1 MPENDRFAM
10 FWQVPATPASPGLAA
25 DSNGYAHLRQVAI
38 AADRLGF
45 DGLLLPSGAQSE
57 EAWTYAAAI
66 APFTERLRFLIP
78 VRPGGM
84 TVAAAARLAA
94 SLDRITDGR
103 VLLHL
108 ETRPAAAAQAA
119 EAVDPELAVFL
130 AEWRRHTDM
139 GGLEPGHR
147 RLPALWLPES
157 ALAITQA
164 RAEHG
169 ETCVI
174 AASSSE
180 QVRSTVAIARARA
193 AAAGRLVRFAVRL
206 HLVLRPTDEAAAEAA
221 RALRPQEVGPIL
233 AGSPGLVAAR
243 LMEFRAAGVETVIAS
258 GSPPLEEAYR
268 VAELLFPLLPAQ
280 APAPAAPRIAGGF
293 SLSELRMAAL

>member
-1 MPENDRFAM
+1 MPENDRLAI
-10 FWQVPATPASPGLAA
+10 FWQVPAAAPAAGA
-25 DSNGYAHLRQVAI
+25 DGSAYAHLRQVAM

-45 DGLLLPSGAQSE
+45 DGLLLPSGTQSE

-78 VRPGGM
+78 VRPGGLA
-84 TVAAAARLAA
+84 VAAASRLAA

-108 ETRPAAAAQAA
+108 ETRAAAG
-119 EAVDPELAVFL
+119 EAVDPELAFFL
-130 AEWRRHTDM
+130 AEWRRHTDL

-147 RLPALWLPES
+147 RLPALWLPEA
-157 ALAITQA
+157 ALAFTQA
-164 RAEHG
+164 RAEQG

-174 AASSSE
+174 SASSSE
-180 QVRSTVAIARARA
+180 QVRTTVTLARARA

-221 RALRPQEVGPIL
+221 RALRAPEVAQEVGPIL

-243 LMEFRAAGVETVIAS
+243 LMEFRAAGVDAVIAA
-258 GSPPLEEAYR
+258 GTPPLEEAYR
-268 VAELLFPLLPAQ
+268 VAELLLPLLPAQ
-280 APAPAAPRIAGGF
+280 APAPAPRLAGGF
-293 SLSELRMAAL
+293 SLSELRAAAL